1 MAIFLNKTGYRKAS
15 LNMKGKRF
23 TVEVAD
29 SFMKIM
35 KGLMNHSGLPADG
48 GMLFIFKSDRKYG
61 FWMLN
66 MKFSIDIIWLDKNCR
81 VVYVWRN
88 AIPCKS
94 IFSCRTVKP
103 DEDSRYVLEVR
114 AGTASA
120 LRLRIGD
127 RIKIGHYG

>member
-1 MAIFLNKTGYRKAS
+1 MAIFLNKTEYRKTALS
-15 LNMKGKRF
+15 MKVKRF

-35 KGLMNHSGLPADG
+35 RGLMDRERLPADG
-48 GMLFIFKSDRKYG
+48 GMLFVFKRDRKYG

-66 MKFSIDIIWLDKNCR
+66 MKFGIDIIWLDKNYR

-88 AIPCKS
+88 AMPCKS

-127 RIKIGHYG
+127 RIRIGNSC

>member
-1 MAIFLNKTGYRKAS
+1 MTILLDKTGYRKAS
-15 LNMKGKRF
+15 VSMKGKRF

-35 KGLMNHSGLPADG
+35 KGLMGRSGLPSGG
-48 GMLFIFKSDRKYG
+48 GMLFVFRRDGKYG

-66 MKFSIDIIWLDKNCR
+66 MKFSIDIIWLDKDCR
-81 VVYVWRN
+81 VVYICRD
-88 AIPCKS
+88 AEPCRS
-94 IFSCRTVKP
+94 IFSCMTVKP
-103 DEDSRYVLEVR
+103 DEDSRYVLEVK

-127 RIKIGHYG
+127 RIRIGHY